1 MIDST
6 AAPRTLDELRAEV
19 HRRLCAREDL
29 LEDQFELT
37 EMPLARRGRP
47 CGMQFCLHGPRSV
60 RLGAVWAAD
69 HNVLYLYDARG
80 QRYEK
85 VKLALRLNG
94 FPTASTPS
102 STLAD
107 AA

>member
-1 MIDST
+1 MIEST
-6 AAPRTLDELRAEV
+6 ASPRTLRELRAEV
-19 HRRLCAREDL
+19 HRRLCEREDL

-37 EMPLARRGRP
+37 EMELTRRGRP
-47 CGMQFCLHGPRSV
+47 CGRQFCLHGPRSV
-60 RLGAVWAAD
+60 RLGAVWASD

-85 VKLALRLNG
+85 VKLTVRM
-94 FPTASTPS
+94 S
-102 STLAD
+102 LAD